1 MRLNKW
7 LRDYISLK
15 DTKVYRKEYVLILS
29 TAMDKVKAFT
39 RQELKLSETEIGIV
53 PSQSLLFNQK
63 RTDRLPWVIQDNSLP
78 RIPAH

>member
-1 MRLNKW
+1 M
-7 LRDYISLK
+7 
-15 DTKVYRKEYVLILS
+15 LILS

-63 RTDRLPWVIQDNSLP
+63 QTDRLPWVIQDNSLP